1 MERYDVAVIGGGP
14 GGYVAA
20 IRAAQ
25 LGLSAAIIERQYWGG
40 VCLNVGC
47 IPSKCLLED
56 THLYY
61 EVVKHGASRGVIATD
76 VTLDWSA
83 MQSRKAKVVQQ
94 LTRGVEALLK
104 RNGVALYFGK
114 AQFKDAGALR
124 IAGADGQCYEI
135 VADSFIIATGS
146 RSATLPHIKPDGERV
161 ITSTEA
167 LSLTS
172 VPKSLVV
179 IGAGAIGLE
188 LGSVYARLGTEVC
201 FVEIMPQ
208 ALPGMDLE
216 LAKTLVRQLKKDKI
230 AVHLE
235 SKVTSL
241 EASGAGVKLSVEGK
255 FTGTIEAELALL
267 SVGRAPVTD
276 SLNLD
281 VIGVET
287 DRRGFIEVDGEFR
300 TTVPN
305 VLAIGDVIGGMM
317 LAHKASHEG
326 IAAADVLA
334 GCPHSESR
342 FVPAVVYTSPEVAS
356 IGLTEQQAVEKGH
369 KVKVGRFFFGANGR
383 AMAMNAAVG
392 LVIVVA
398 DEESDAMLGVHMV
411 GPMAGELI
419 HEAGAALV
427 AGMKLADYQQLVR
440 AHPTLAEA
448 IAEAALDANGR
459 AIHKAG

>member
-1 MERYDVAVIGGGP
+1 MERYNVAVIGAGP

-25 LGLSAAIIERQYWGG
+25 LGLSAVIIERQYWGG

-61 EVVKHGASRGVIATD
+61 ELVKHGASRGVLASEIAP
-76 VTLDWSA
+76 DWQA

-94 LTRGVEALLK
+94 LTRGVETLLK
-104 RNGVALYFGK
+104 KHGVVIHLGEAR
-114 AQFKDAGALR
+114 FKDENALMVKD
-124 IAGADGQCYEI
+124 AESQNSEI
-135 VADSFIIATGS
+135 IADSIIIATGS
-146 RSATLPHIKPDGERV
+146 RSAALPHIKPDGERV

-167 LSLTS
+167 LSLSS
-172 VPKSLVV
+172 VPKSLAV

-201 FVEIMPQ
+201 FVEIMRQ

-216 LAKTLVRQLKKDKI
+216 LAKTLVRQLKKEKI

-235 SKVTSL
+235 SKVISL
-241 EASGAGVKLSVEGK
+241 ETSGTGVALSVEGK
-255 FTGTIEAELALL
+255 FTGTIESELVLL

-276 SLNLD
+276 TLNLD
-281 VIGVET
+281 AIGVQT
-287 DRRGFIEVDGEFR
+287 DRRGFIEVDSEFR
-300 TTVPN
+300 TAVPN
-305 VLAIGDVIGGMM
+305 VLAIGDVIGGLM

-326 IAAADVLA
+326 IAAAELLA
-334 GCPHSESR
+334 GRSHPISR
-342 FVPAVVYTSPEVAS
+342 LVPAVVYTSPEVAS
-356 IGLTEQQAVEKGH
+356 IGLMEQQAVEEGH
-369 KVKVGRFFFGANGR
+369 KVKVGKFFFGANGR
-383 AMAMNAAVG
+383 AMAMNEAVG
-392 LVIVVA
+392 LVMVVA
-398 DEESDAMLGVHMV
+398 DEESDEMLGVHMV

-419 HEAGAALV
+419 HEAVAAL
-427 AGMKLADYQQLVR
+427 AARMKLVEYQQLVR

-448 IAEAALDANGR
+448 IGEAALDANGS
-459 AIHKAG
+459 AIHKVG

>member
-1 MERYDVAVIGGGP
+1 MERYDVAIIGSGP

-25 LGLSAAIIERQYWGG
+25 LGLSAVIIERQCWGG

-61 EVVKHGASRGVIATD
+61 ELVKHGASRGVVAKD
-76 VTLDWSA
+76 VTPDWPA
-83 MQSRKAKVVQQ
+83 MQLRKAKVVQQ

-104 RNGVALYFGK
+104 RNGIAMHRGE
-114 AQFKDAGALR
+114 AQFKDEKALTVT
-124 IAGADGQCYEI
+124 GEDGQRSEI
-135 VADSFIIATGS
+135 IADSIIIASGS
-146 RSATLPHIKPDGERV
+146 QSATLPHIKPDGERV

-167 LSLTS
+167 LSLPS
-172 VPKSLVV
+172 VPKSLAV

-188 LGSVYARLGTEVC
+188 LGSAYARLGTKVC

-208 ALPGMDLE
+208 ALPGMDIE
-216 LAKTLVRQLKKDKI
+216 LANALVRQLKKERI

-235 SKVTSL
+235 SKVISL
-241 EASGAGVKLSVEGK
+241 AASETGAVLSVEGK
-255 FTGTIEAELALL
+255 FTGTIESELVLL

-276 SLNLD
+276 ALNLD
-281 VIGVET
+281 AIGVKT
-287 DRRGFIEVDGEFR
+287 DKRGFIEVDCEFR
-300 TTVPN
+300 TAVPN
-305 VLAIGDVIGGMM
+305 VLAIGDVIGGLM

-326 IAAADVLA
+326 IAAAEVLA
-334 GCPHSESR
+334 GRSNSVSGL
-342 FVPAVVYTSPEVAS
+342 VPAVVYTSPEVAS
-356 IGLTEQQAVEKGH
+356 IGFTEQQAVEKGL

-392 LVIVVA
+392 HVIVVA

-419 HEAGAALV
+419 HEAGAALA
-427 AGMKLADYQQLVR
+427 AGIKLADYQHLVR
-440 AHPTLAEA
+440 AHPTLSEA
-448 IAEAALDANGR
+448 IGEAALDANGC
-459 AIHKAG
+459 AIHKIR

>member
-1 MERYDVAVIGGGP
+1 MERYDVAVIGAGP

-25 LGLSAAIIERQYWGG
+25 LGLSVAIIERRYWGG

-61 EVVKHGASRGVIATD
+61 EVVKHGALRGVNATG
-76 VTLDWSA
+76 VTHDWQA
-83 MQSRKAKVVQQ
+83 MQSRKEKVVHQ
-94 LTRGVEALLK
+94 LTRGVEVLLK
-104 RNGVALYFGK
+104 KNGVALYFGD
-114 AQFKDAGALR
+114 AQFKDERAL
-124 IAGADGQCYEI
+124 GVSSADGQKSEI
-135 VADSFIIATGS
+135 IADNFIIATGS

-167 LSLTS
+167 LSLPRI
-172 VPKSLVV
+172 PKSLAV

-208 ALPGMDLE
+208 ALPGMDVE

-230 AVHLE
+230 AIHLE
-235 SKVTSL
+235 SKVASL
-241 EASGAGVKLSVEGK
+241 EISGEGVALSVEGK
-255 FTGTIEAELALL
+255 FTGTIDAELVLL

-276 SLNLD
+276 TLNLGA
-281 VIGVET
+281 IGVET
-287 DRRGFIEVDGEFR
+287 DRKGFIKVNDEYR
-300 TTVPN
+300 TAVPN
-305 VLAIGDVIGGMM
+305 VMAIGDVIGGLM

-326 IAAADVLA
+326 VAAAEVLA
-334 GCPHSESR
+334 GFPHPKSR
-342 FVPAVVYTSPEVAS
+342 LVPAVVYTSPEVAS
-356 IGLTEQQAVEKGH
+356 IGLTEQQAAEKGH
-369 KVKVGRFFFGANGR
+369 KVKTGRFFFGANGR
-383 AMAMNAAVG
+383 AMAMNQAVG

-398 DEESDAMLGVHMV
+398 DEDSDEMLGMHMV

-419 HEAGAALV
+419 HEAEVALAAR
-427 AGMKLADYQQLVR
+427 MKLAEYQQLVR

-448 IAEAALDANGR
+448 IGEAALDVNGH
-459 AIHKAG
+459 AIHKIG